1 MRNIYLKKVINND
14 EMIKNPPSKK
24 VLKMPCF
31 IGKLVLISRPAYNK
45 GFMQFLPLKFGAKMK
60 VLR

>member
-1 MRNIYLKKVINND
+1 
-14 EMIKNPPSKK
+14 
-24 VLKMPCF
+24 MPCF